1 MPEIGS
7 SRKDSSPDLTTAT
20 PTRKQGLVLNLS
32 SSAAQP
38 KGSRQ
43 HTATPAATL
52 KDLSAFLRQVRL
64 LLVTVV
70 PMLAYAITT
79 LWEHFGH

>member
-1 MPEIGS
+1 MPEVGS
-7 SRKDSSPDLTTAT
+7 SRKDNSPDLTTET
-20 PTRKQGLVLNLS
+20 PTRKQGPVLNPS
-32 SSAAQP
+32 SSTPQP
-38 KGSRQ
+38 KGSRL

-64 LLVTVV
+64 LLATVV